1 MFVCLGLSAII
12 PVTHGLQM
20 YGFQEMRDR
29 IGLVPLL
36 TQGALYILGAALYA
50 VSYNGHVCA

>member
-1 MFVCLGLSAII
+1 
-12 PVTHGLQM
+12 M